1 MQDTNT
7 MTINQECRICHSKQL
22 KKFLVLGDQP
32 PANRFIKKEELGL
45 DEPHYPLDV
54 YWCENC
60 NLAQLIHVVD
70 KEELFKNY
78 IYFSSGMPKLSD
90 HFKKYAENIIQ
101 KLKPND
107 LVVEI
112 ASNDGVLLKFF
123 KEAGFRVLG
132 VDPAENIAPLAES
145 LGVPTIND
153 FFSESLAKK
162 IVQSQG
168 KAKAVLANNVVAH
181 INDHHDLAKGI
192 KILIEEDGMFVLEAP
207 YLVDMFENLSFDTIY
222 HEHLSLLAIRP
233 LQILFDQFD
242 LEVFDVELHPVQGQ
256 SIRVFV
262 GHKGKHPISPNVFQF
277 VNKEIELKLNTFEAY
292 TRLAKRIE
300 NSKDSL
306 VKILKNL
313 KVDGKKIAAYGA
325 PAKGNTLLNYA
336 KIGNDLLDFAL
347 EDLPSKQNLYTP
359 GMHIPVV
366 DRQYNENNTPDYY
379 LLLAWNYYKPIL
391 EKEKK
396 FIENGG
402 KFILPIGDEIKI
414 I

>member
-1 MQDTNT
+1 MRDNLTI
-7 MTINQECRICHSKQL
+7 TINKKCRICNSTDL
-22 KKFLVLGDQP
+22 KKFLVLGEQP
-32 PANRFIKKEELGL
+32 PANRFIKKEELEL
-45 DEPHYPLDV
+45 EEPHYPLDI
-54 YWCENC
+54 YWCANC
-60 NLAQLIHVVD
+60 NLAQLIHIVD

-90 HFKKYAENIIQ
+90 HFRKYAENVIE
-101 KLKPND
+101 KLNQND
-107 LVVEI
+107 LVIEI

-132 VDPAENIAPLAES
+132 IDPAQNIAPIAES
-145 LGVPTIND
+145 FGVTTITD

-162 IVQSQG
+162 IVHEKG
-168 KAKAVLANNVVAH
+168 KAKAILANNVVAH

-192 KILIEEDGMFVLEAP
+192 KMLLAEDGMFVLEAP
-207 YLVDMFENLSFDTIY
+207 YLVDMFENLSYDTIY
-222 HEHLSLLAIRP
+222 HEHLSFLAVRP
-233 LQILFDQFD
+233 LQNLFNQFN

-262 GHKGKHPISPNVFQF
+262 GHTGKHEISEHVSEFI
-277 VNKEIELKLNTFEAY
+277 NKEINLKLDTFDAY
-292 TRLAKRIE
+292 VALAKRIE
-300 NSKDSL
+300 HSKNSL
-306 VKILKNL
+306 VEIVKKLKAN
-313 KVDGKKIAAYGA
+313 GKKIAAYGA

-336 KIGNDLLDFAL
+336 KIGTDILDFAL
-347 EDLPSKQNLYTP
+347 EDLPSKQNLFTP

-366 DRQYNENNTPDYY
+366 DRQYSEKNLPDYY

-402 KFILPIGDEIKI
+402 KFIMPIGDEIKI